1 MILKKKLYLMMMVLL
16 ISSLMLSSCSKM
28 DINNSGSEV
37 KIDNEKPTAGGK
49 LIMGSVE
56 PKELNPLTV
65 NSKTFLDAAKLMFE
79 PLAEYDSNLMLVPV
93 IAQSWGFSQDTSKF
107 TITLK
112 NNLRWSDGEPIT
124 SADVVFSFD
133 TVKTSPT
140 SAFKDML
147 EHVYSYKAENNN
159 TVTIVFDQPF
169 ANGADI
175 LTVPIIPEHSLRNN
189 PTAVPVAS
197 GPYKISNYEKLKQ
210 LELAPNDK
218 WIRLGSVKADGNKP
232 YVDKISIQF
241 INDLDAFSTSFQ
253 AKELDVLHTQSY
265 DWEKYSELKDV
276 KTYKYTS
283 LYYDFIGFNYNNSLF
298 QDKAVRKAIFAAI
311 NRKGIIDK
319 YLLGNAVLTDVPVH
333 PNSWLYDGKPVN
345 STFSK
350 VDASNILKQAGF
362 EDANND
368 KVLERKVDNKL
379 QTLHFSLLT
388 NSENEFRVKAA
399 EEIKKNL
406 EDVGFAVELK
416 TVTFDE
422 MKNALATRHFDAV
435 LTGYNLSPNQ
445 DLTFAFHSSQIASG
459 KNFMSYTN
467 PDMDSYLYQAY
478 ITTDNNL
485 RKEMYNKIEET
496 FREEVP
502 CISLFFR
509 ESAVVVRDKVKGEIA
524 PDATN
529 PYRNIQNWFISKDKR

>member
-1 MILKKKLYLMMMVLL
+1 MKLKKRFYVLMMLL
-16 ISSLMLSSCSKM
+16 LASSLILSACTKIDYS
-28 DINNSGSEV
+28 DNGSQV
-37 KIDNEKPTAGGK
+37 KIENEKPSAGGT

-56 PKELNPLTV
+56 PKELNPLTI
-65 NSKTFLDAAKLMFE
+65 NSKSFLDASKLIFE
-79 PLAEYDSNLMLVPV
+79 PLAEYDSNLKLIPV
-93 IAQSWGFSQDTSKF
+93 IAQSWGFLENSSKF
-107 TITLK
+107 AITLK
-112 NNLRWSDGEPIT
+112 NDLRWSDGEKIT
-124 SADVVFSFD
+124 SADVIFSFD
-133 TVKTSPT
+133 TIRASQN
-140 SAFKDML
+140 SAFKQEL
-147 EHVYSYKAENNN
+147 EHVYSYRAENDNTI
-159 TVTIVFDQPF
+159 TVTFDQPY
-169 ANGADI
+169 ANGVDI

-189 PTAVPVAS
+189 PNAIPAVS
-197 GPYKISNYEKLKQ
+197 GPYKIASYEKLKQ
-210 LELAPNDK
+210 MELVPNDK
-218 WIRLGSVKADGNKP
+218 WIRLGSVQADGKRP
-232 YVDKISIQF
+232 YIDKISIQF

-333 PNSWLYDGKPVN
+333 PNSWLYDGKTVN
-345 STFSK
+345 SISSK
-350 VDASNILKQAGF
+350 VDASNLLKQAGF

-368 KVLERKVDNKL
+368 KVLERRFDNKL
-379 QTLHFSLLT
+379 QTLHFTLLT

-406 EDVGFAVELK
+406 EEIGFSVNLR

-422 MKNALATRHFDAV
+422 MKNALATKQFDAV

-445 DLTFAFHSSQIASG
+445 DLSFAFHSSQIASG
-459 KNFMSYTN
+459 KNFMSYSN
-467 PDMDSYLYQAY
+467 IDMDNYLYQAY
-478 ITTDNNL
+478 VSTNDSM
-485 RKEMYNKIEET
+485 RKEMYDKIQQT

-509 ESAVVVRDKVKGEIA
+509 ESAIVVRDKVKGEIA

-529 PYRNIQNWFISKDKR
+529 PYNNIQNWFISKDKR